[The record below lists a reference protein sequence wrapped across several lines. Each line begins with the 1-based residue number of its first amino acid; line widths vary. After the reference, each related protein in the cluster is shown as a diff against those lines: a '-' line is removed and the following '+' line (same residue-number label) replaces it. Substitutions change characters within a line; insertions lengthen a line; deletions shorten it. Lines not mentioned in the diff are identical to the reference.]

1 MWLFLHRILSGTCTT
16 PAVATHNLSF
26 SINANRDGTLDI
38 AASASLTSHPC
49 TVTLSSDFSNFS
61 HNFFKDNSDLAASLN
76 APDQLHPVKAGA
88 VAPPLRGLRP

>member
-1 MWLFLHRILSGTCTT
+1 MWLFLLRILSGTCTT
-16 PAVATHNLSF
+16 PAVATDNLPF
-26 SINANRDGTLDI
+26 NINANRADTLDI
-38 AASASLTSHPC
+38 AALASLASHPC
-49 TVTLSSDFSNFS
+49 TVTFQVISAIFS

>member
-1 MWLFLHRILSGTCTT
+1 MQIETAPWILPPWLRLRRIRAPSRFQ
-16 PAVATHNLSF
+16 V
-26 SINANRDGTLDI
+26 I
-38 AASASLTSHPC
+38 SAIFP
-49 TVTLSSDFSNFS
+49 